1 MAIFL
6 CLLSLILGILLLNVE
21 FIFLNIIIF
30 SLIVYIN
37 LKYFKKKLKIILF
50 QIFFLIIGL
59 VFININIVDIN
70 TSNIWG
76 IVVKKGDNYLII
88 RTFFTKYYVTNN
100 EELNLFDIVNV
111 SGSRSELNFIHYESS
126 FDFNKFLKLNGISYY
141 LKINKINTL
150 LKFPLDFEGYKEEI
164 LLRINDVQLK
174 NYVNLILFNEE
185 IDDKATNLLINILS
199 ISGVYLNFA
208 LYGLSKLFAYI
219 CNKKESRFLSLI
231 LLSPYILFNIYR
243 FSVFK
248 TAVLF
253 IFNLI
258 FLNKHYDNLKKI
270 SLLYLCFLL
279 LDIRLIY
286 SASFYISLIFSFIFM
301 FSKLYI
307 SSAHKFANLLK
318 TKIIFFIFFIP
329 FYL

>member
-37 LKYFKKKLKIILF
+37 LKYFKKNLKILLF

-76 IVVKKGDNYLII
+76 IVVKKSDNYLII

-126 FDFNKFLKLNGISYY
+126 
-141 LKINKINTL
+141 
-150 LKFPLDFEGYKEEI
+150 
-164 LLRINDVQLK
+164 
-174 NYVNLILFNEE
+174 
-185 IDDKATNLLINILS
+185 A
-199 ISGVYLNFA
+199 
-208 LYGLSKLFAYI
+208 
-219 CNKKESRFLSLI
+219 
-231 LLSPYILFNIYR
+231 
-243 FSVFK
+243 
-248 TAVLF
+248 
-253 IFNLI
+253 
-258 FLNKHYDNLKKI
+258 HY
-270 SLLYLCFLL
+270 
-279 LDIRLIY
+279 
-286 SASFYISLIFSFIFM
+286 
-301 FSKLYI
+301 
-307 SSAHKFANLLK
+307 
-318 TKIIFFIFFIP
+318 T
-329 FYL
+329 